1 MKLPKICDKANRIQ
15 RQRALAVIIL
25 IGAAMIASNVLAV
38 TAQEES
44 SQKLSGPQRQRLR
57 QFIQRRRAQRNLSS
71 GEGANSSRMGDGRFQ
86 SPSIDPAKVDA
97 RFNIPYGKD
106 ERQKL
111 DLYIPKVLKAP
122 APILVFVHGGGW
134 RRGSKDLQR
143 SKGVSYA
150 ENGIVTICTNYRLA
164 PDVMHPKQ
172 VEDVAAAVSWA
183 KQHATEYGANPERI
197 FVMGH
202 SAGAHLVDLLGTN
215 DRFLKQYGLSLA
227 DIKGVISLDTASLN
241 LLERGKENTLEG
253 NMVGDMIKQA
263 FGTDPDVLA
272 DGSPTLSVK
281 PGHRYPPFLMYC
293 GERRVSC
300 VAQHKSFETAMKKTD
315 GASVVVK
322 PVPLSHGDISK
333 TAGTNSTTMF
343 KEILAFVK
351 NE

>member
-1 MKLPKICDKANRIQ
+1 MKRSKICQKAHKFKQ
-15 RQRALAVIIL
+15 CALAVMIL
-25 IGAAMIASNVLAV
+25 IVGAMIASNVLAV
-38 TAQEES
+38 LAQEES
-44 SQKLSGPQRQRLR
+44 TQNLSGPQRQRLR
-57 QFIQRRRAQRNLSS
+57 QFIQRRRAQRGRSS

-272 DGSPTLSVK
+272 D
-281 PGHRYPPFLMYC
+281 
-293 GERRVSC
+293 
-300 VAQHKSFETAMKKTD
+300 
-315 GASVVVK
+315 
-322 PVPLSHGDISK
+322 
-333 TAGTNSTTMF
+333 
-343 KEILAFVK
+343 
-351 NE
+351 